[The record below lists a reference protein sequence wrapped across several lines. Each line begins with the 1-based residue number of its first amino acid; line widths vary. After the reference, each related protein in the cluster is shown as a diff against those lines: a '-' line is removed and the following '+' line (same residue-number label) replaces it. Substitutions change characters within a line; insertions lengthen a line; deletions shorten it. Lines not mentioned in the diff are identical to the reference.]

1 MKTSIGIACY
11 FSANR
16 DRVPDAY
23 VSDYLYFVK
32 THMQVF
38 EKMGK
43 DLHKIYLV
51 CTYDEPTINM
61 EYINSYL
68 YELMESNPKVVILN
82 RPNLGGSYAGY
93 QNILEFDNN
102 DSDYMIFT
110 EDDYA
115 LVENSIF
122 NMLEYY
128 KETPEM
134 IYLCTL
140 WNNERYLKD
149 GIDIAGHAQM
159 SGGMLNVKLYNKLKK
174 ENNLDFTIFTFPGKT
189 AIYNNQVCFLEDYR
203 KNGIL
208 IRDMKESYAC
218 VYLNDKDSIINFGN
232 KTAEDI
238 FIPISDW
245 YPNHCPNLRY
255 NW

>member
-16 DRVPDAY
+16 DRVPDTYIA
-23 VSDYLYFVK
+23 DYLYFVK
-32 THMQVF
+32 THMEVF
-38 EKMGK
+38 KKMN
-43 DLHKIYLV
+43 DEIHKIYLV
-51 CTYDEPTINM
+51 CTYDEASIDI

-68 YELMESNPKVVILN
+68 YQLMEDNPKVIILN

-115 LVENSIF
+115 LAYNSIP

-140 WNNERYLKD
+140 WNTERYLKD
-149 GIDIAGHAQM
+149 GLDIEAHAQM
-159 SGGMLNVKLYNKLKK
+159 SGGMLNVKLYNKLKM
-174 ENNLDFTIFTFPGKT
+174 ENNLDFTIFTFPGKV
-189 AIYNNQVCFLEDYR
+189 AIYNNQVCFLEQYR

-208 IRDMKESYAC
+208 IRDMKDKYAC
-218 VYLNDKDSIINFGN
+218 VYLTDKNSVINFGN
-232 KTAEDI
+232 RNADDI
-238 FIPISDW
+238 FVPISDW
-245 YPNHCPNLRY
+245 YPEHCPNLRY